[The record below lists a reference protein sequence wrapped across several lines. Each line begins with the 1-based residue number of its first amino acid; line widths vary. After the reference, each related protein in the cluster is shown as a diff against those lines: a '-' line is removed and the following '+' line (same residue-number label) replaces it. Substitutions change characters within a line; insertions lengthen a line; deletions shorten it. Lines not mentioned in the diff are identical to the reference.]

1 MLIVDTSVLYA
12 AIDPRD
18 RSHAPCREL
27 LQRAPDGIAVAAP
40 VIVEVDW
47 VGRSRGR
54 PDASAHLLRSVED
67 GGVVIVDL
75 DELDYRRARELLQT
89 YDDLP
94 LEFVDAAVIAA
105 AERLEED
112 TIATLDRR
120 HFSVVKPLHCESFTL
135 VP

>member
-1 MLIVDTSVLYA
+1 MLICDTSVLYA

-18 RSHAPCREL
+18 DTHGPCSAL
-27 LQRAPDGIAVAAP
+27 LRTARDGIALAAP

-47 VGRSRGR
+47 IGRSRGR
-54 PDASAHLLRSVED
+54 PDAGAHLLRSLDD
-67 GGVVIVDL
+67 GSLLIVNL
-75 DELDYRRARELLQT
+75 DEVDYRRARELLET

-94 LEFVDAAVIAA
+94 LEFVDAAVIAV